1 MKFSRPIVLLA
12 LAIILSGGIFL
23 RVWPSTGFR
32 HVGYDEGVYR
42 AYVSSAVKIGIWNY
56 PALVDVYV
64 KSQRERAEAMVPPTR
79 IGFLLP
85 ASALAATFHLDPL
98 LALRGVSAT
107 AAILLLLVTP
117 LIAYRLGD
125 AERMLLLSLLVAVAP
140 LQIHLAQRALI
151 DGYFA
156 FWAVLCAWFLWENL
170 RTPNH
175 AGWLCAFGFSLFV
188 LILTKENA
196 AFVLAA
202 LAVTYLVFQTAG
214 LSRGGSVTVLFVSLG
229 VVLLALFILAS
240 MVGGLGEWI
249 SFYQMFVRKSAALPY
264 ARIHQDGP
272 WFRYLIDFILLSP
285 LVVVFA
291 LARLF
296 RIDKQSPADLFWA
309 LFLGASYVVMSV
321 IPYGQSLRFAAYWD
335 LPLRWLALSQLLA
348 CAPRFRRFN
357 PMFAVGLAMLV
368 FVSVDLFQYWRYF
381 VWGAIYDPVSF
392 QLFRVS
398 GFVK

>member
-1 MKFSRPIVLLA
+1 
-12 LAIILSGGIFL
+12 
-23 RVWPSTGFR
+23 
-32 HVGYDEGVYR
+32 
-42 AYVSSAVKIGIWNY
+42 
-56 PALVDVYV
+56 
-64 KSQRERAEAMVPPTR
+64 
-79 IGFLLP
+79 
-85 ASALAATFHLDPL
+85 
-98 LALRGVSAT
+98 
-107 AAILLLLVTP
+107 
-117 LIAYRLGD
+117 
-125 AERMLLLSLLVAVAP
+125 MLLLSLLVAVAP

-170 RTPNH
+170 QTPNH

-196 AFVLAA
+196 AFVFAA

-214 LSRGGSVTVLFVSLG
+214 LGRGGSVTVLFVSLG
-229 VVLLALFILAS
+229 AVLLALFILAS

-296 RIDKQSPADLFWA
+296 RIDKQSRADLFWA

-321 IPYGQSLRFAAYWD
+321 IPYGQSLTFRRLLGLTAAVACTFSIARLRTAISQVQSRVRGWLGDARVCQRRSVPGPGATLSGGRFTI
-335 LPLRWLALSQLLA
+335 
-348 CAPRFRRFN
+348 RFRFSYS
-357 PMFAVGLAMLV
+357 A
-368 FVSVDLFQYWRYF
+368 
-381 VWGAIYDPVSF
+381 
-392 QLFRVS
+392 FRAS
-398 GFVK
+398 